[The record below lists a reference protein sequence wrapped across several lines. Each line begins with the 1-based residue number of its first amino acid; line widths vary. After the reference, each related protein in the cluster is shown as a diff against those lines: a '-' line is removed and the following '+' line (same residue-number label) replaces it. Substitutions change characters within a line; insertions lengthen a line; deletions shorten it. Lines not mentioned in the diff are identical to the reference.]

1 MDHVGFIAVVYGA
14 TFAVIV
20 TLVVRTVVQGRDLAS
35 KVADKDKPWT

>member
-20 TLVVRTVVQGRDLAS
+20 TLVVRTLLQGRYLAS

>member
-1 MDHVGFIAVVYGA
+1 MDNLGFISVVYGA

-20 TLVVRTVVQGRDLAS
+20 TLVVRTLLQGRDLAS

>member
-20 TLVVRTVVQGRDLAS
+20 TLVFRTLLQGRDLAS

>member
-20 TLVVRTVVQGRDLAS
+20 TLVVRTLSQGRNLAS

>member
-20 TLVVRTVVQGRDLAS
+20 TLVVRPLLQGRDLAS

>member
-1 MDHVGFIAVVYGA
+1 MDHLRFIAVVYGT

-20 TLVVRTVVQGRDLAS
+20 TLVVRTLLQGRDLAS

>member
-1 MDHVGFIAVVYGA
+1 MGHVGFIAVVYGA

-20 TLVVRTVVQGRDLAS
+20 TLVVRTLSQGRDLAS

>member
-1 MDHVGFIAVVYGA
+1 MDHLGFIAAVYVT
-14 TFAVIV
+14 TFAAIV